1 MAAIT
6 KNMRLEIHLVGLAP
20 IMFDRYCGSND
31 ATLRP
36 EEKLYKSP
44 EDGATLIMPAEN
56 IMSFLSAE
64 LTNSATKLVFESKIY
79 KRISLAMKACVQVEG
94 AYATFSRNGK
104 PIVFGKFND
113 KEVDTKSGVYVFRN
127 VAKIKKGNLVVP
139 HPKTRPVIPL
149 PWELKFSLIV
159 CPHPAIN
166 EDILFQVW
174 DRGGIMCG
182 LGTFRPVYGKFAVKS
197 FKFVPY
203 KAR

>member
-44 EDGATLIMPAEN
+44 EDGATLIIPAEN

-64 LTNSATKLVFESKIY
+64 LTNSATKLVFESKAY
-79 KRISLAMKACVQVEG
+79 KKISLAMKACVQVEE
-94 AYATFSRNGK
+94 AYATFLRNGR

-113 KEVDTKSGVYVFRN
+113 KEVDTKSGVYLVRN
-127 VAKIKKGNLVVP
+127 VAKIKKGTLVVP
-139 HPKTRPVIPL
+139 NPKVRPVLPL
-149 PWELKFSLIV
+149 PWEIKFSLIV
-159 CPHPAIN
+159 CPHPAIT
-166 EDILFQVW
+166 EDILRQVW

-182 LGTFRPVYGKFAVKS
+182 LGTFRPVYGKFAIKN
-197 FKFVPY
+197 FKFTPY
-203 KAR
+203 RTK